1 MIFERYERQYQQL
14 QGVKIV
20 LRISNCWSNKGLG
33 CDAETMPLLSG
44 GLGALGVVT
53 ATFLVEDREIW
64 GISGLKDLVGLES
77 DVYEQ
82 TIMKRHIIIE
92 NI

>member
-1 MIFERYERQYQQL
+1 
-14 QGVKIV
+14 
-20 LRISNCWSNKGLG
+20 
-33 CDAETMPLLSG
+33 MPLLSG